1 MATVTINS
9 GVTANRD
16 TLNCNI
22 FSILETFDVP
32 GVRRMSIG
40 TRSHEFYI
48 KPKNREKK
56 IGRDNSSELS
66 RPKFRINAL

>member
-22 FSILETFDVP
+22 FSILETFDVQP
-32 GVRRMSIG
+32 VRRMPIG
-40 TRSHEFYI
+40 SHDFYI